1 MMSNFLHILDRRTG
15 IVLKTICIAC
25 FCMLFAIL
33 TGNVISRLLGL
44 FSMSWFDEI
53 VELLFAWLVFLGA
66 AALWREHDHFRVDW
80 LDQKISA
87 LSMSRLINILLIVIS
102 LAFLVLMTWHGYQLV
117 IRSQALTPIIQ
128 FPVKVLYAS
137 IPVAGFI
144 MCIYSLRDLWRCL
157 FNKDT
162 PSTNLQMDDL

>member
-1 MMSNFLHILDRRTG
+1 MAAFFLRLDWLTGTVLRTVS
-15 IVLKTICIAC
+15 IVC
-25 FCMLFAIL
+25 FVALFAIL
-33 TGNVISRLLGL
+33 TGNVVSRFFGL

-80 LDQKISA
+80 LDRKINASS
-87 LSMSRLINILLIVIS
+87 LHRVFNSLLILIS
-102 LAFLVLMTWHGYQLV
+102 LSFLVLMTWHGVQLV

-128 FPVKVLYAS
+128 FPVKVMYTS
-137 IPVAGFI
+137 IPVAGVI

-157 FNKDT
+157 FT
-162 PSTNLQMDDL
+162 HQPPSTHAPTEDL

>member
-1 MMSNFLHILDRRTG
+1 MSSHLDNLDRRVG
-15 IVLKTICIAC
+15 IALKAFCIVC
-25 FCMLFAIL
+25 FCVLFAIL
-33 TGNVISRLLGL
+33 AGNVVSRIFGL

-87 LSMSRLINILLIVIS
+87 SSLSRLINFVLIAIS
-102 LAFLVLMTWHGYQLV
+102 LAFLVLMTWHGAQLA
-117 IRSQALTPIIQ
+117 IRAQALTPIIQ
-128 FPVKVLYAS
+128 FPVKVLYTS

-144 MCIYSLRDLWRCL
+144 MCVYSLRDMWRCL
-157 FNKDT
+157 FQTQTRLNQT
-162 PSTNLQMDDL
+162 TSN